1 MLILTEAATE
11 VVKSFT
17 SNPQVPV
24 GAGLRIASSTP
35 GSENPD
41 SLQVTATAA
50 PGENDKV
57 IENQGA
63 RVYLE
68 PQAAVYLEDKVLD
81 AEVDQDGQAVL
92 GGVPRDD
99 TGEHQRHAGLR
110 CVGVVHR

>member
-17 SNPQVPV
+17 SNPQVPD

-35 GSENPD
+35 DSENPD

-68 PQAAVYLEDKVLD
+68 PQAAAYLEDKVLD
-81 AEVDQDGQAVL
+81 AQVDGQGKAHFFL
-92 GGVPRDD
+92 GEQE
-99 TGEHQRHAGLR
+99 TGPA
-110 CVGVVHR
+110 